1 MRAVWALLGLAAAV
15 TGVSADVL
23 VDFQVS
29 EPPPLPVG
37 VQECTVTVLQ

>member
-1 MRAVWALLGLAAAV
+1 MRAVWVLLGLAAAV
-15 TGVSADVL
+15 TVSADVL